1 MKQYSSH
8 SHRYDRERRW
18 CYASPSL
25 HTLAIAFAIA
35 IVACATIP
43 RQARAQ
49 TTSAAP
55 AAQQVCMVKQISE
68 MSQMPI
74 VASAEDVD
82 ALEAKGF
89 DVESCDRAFEDLQN
103 VERWRDYVCQIAS
116 VPNEKVQLKFEEKWG
131 ERPAVLCAMA
141 ELFSS
146 PWKRGGQS

>member
-1 MKQYSSH
+1 
-8 SHRYDRERRW
+8 
-18 CYASPSL
+18 
-25 HTLAIAFAIA
+25 
-35 IVACATIP
+35 
-43 RQARAQ
+43 
-49 TTSAAP
+49 
-55 AAQQVCMVKQISE
+55 MVKQISE

-89 DVESCDRAFEDLQN
+89 DVESCDRAFEDLQK

-141 ELFSS
+141 ELASS